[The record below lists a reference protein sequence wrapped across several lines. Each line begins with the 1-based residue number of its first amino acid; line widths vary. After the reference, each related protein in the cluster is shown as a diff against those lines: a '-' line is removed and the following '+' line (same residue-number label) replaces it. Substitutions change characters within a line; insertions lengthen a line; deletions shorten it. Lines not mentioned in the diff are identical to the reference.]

1 MVKQLYVT
9 IHTTV
14 KTMLMEILNEMETCL
29 YQEKKAAKLVYNRIP
44 FI

>member
-9 IHTTV
+9 THTTV
-14 KTMLMEILNEMETCL
+14 KTMILKILNEMETCL

-44 FI
+44 LI